1 MQAQGTLTHHPPHL
15 SPCQRATI
23 TEPSTNAASSS
34 WIRSKKERAKTH
46 ELLRAVGQLRIA
58 THQHLFSR
66 VCVPFRRQDQKYCI
80 RFHPIHSSFKTPR
93 RTTATAILLQ
103 SNRRM
108 DVTIVLVQHRSH
120 SPARQNKSSVD
131 QPGKRRTRVLPESR
145 RFSWSSNPWNSARLR
160 WLSHPLKNV
169 FLGGS
174 SSHYIPLCLKTKYL
188 KPPDPVFPSNASIPR
203 DENYCKEVKTE
214 CFHLKYEVIFLTRKL
229 SKYPKIDRLVVI
241 I

>member
-1 MQAQGTLTHHPPHL
+1 
-15 SPCQRATI
+15 
-23 TEPSTNAASSS
+23 
-34 WIRSKKERAKTH
+34 
-46 ELLRAVGQLRIA
+46 
-58 THQHLFSR
+58 
-66 VCVPFRRQDQKYCI
+66 
-80 RFHPIHSSFKTPR
+80 
-93 RTTATAILLQ
+93 
-103 SNRRM
+103 M